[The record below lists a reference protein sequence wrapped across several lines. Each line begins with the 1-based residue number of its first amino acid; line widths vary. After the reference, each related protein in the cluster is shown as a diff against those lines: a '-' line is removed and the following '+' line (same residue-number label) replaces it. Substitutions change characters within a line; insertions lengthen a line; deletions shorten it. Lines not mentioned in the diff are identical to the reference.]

1 MYWTQTRS
9 SSRSPRP
16 AQPNNRMNDEFI
28 ALNRGLL
35 KHASET
41 VSWRRLAAAPGADA
55 SAIHGRLGAQVAL
68 LQSPI
73 LPVAGS
79 LYQEKALF
87 RNVPVDKPHT
97 RDLRLRLEKFAE
109 SFACPISHLLH
120 RTPPAS
126 VLCIH
131 SVASVIC
138 SISARDGWLPRAALE
153 WPSEAWS
160 NT

>member
-97 RDLRLRLEKFAE
+97 CHLWLVFHSAVLCSPPKIPLYIPQPRAE
-109 SFACPISHLLH
+109 SGSDEAGNS
-120 RTPPAS
+120 
-126 VLCIH
+126 
-131 SVASVIC
+131 
-138 SISARDGWLPRAALE
+138 
-153 WPSEAWS
+153 PSEPFGYLPKMGGNPDLYDCSLAGFTS
-160 NT
+160 